1 MIGIADAAPQGHA
14 RATRWPHFTMRYGTA
29 LLVALGA
36 PALVTLL
43 AFTNVRTVVPGL
55 LYVVAIILATA
66 VGGRIGGLVAVVA
79 SAYPFFHYFASR
91 YDREQVNAEG
101 ATALIVFV
109 VAALFGSEVLGRER
123 AARERAEHA
132 VRESESALDRATR
145 LQHVADALSTAHS
158 PQEVL
163 DAVLTEGVRVAG
175 ARGGLIATLS
185 DDGESLE
192 VIASRGY
199 DLKWIEPFRQ
209 FPVHGDFPLSEAV
222 RTGEGV
228 FLRSEAERDER
239 YPELVGRSQ
248 PGYGLVCVPLVGERG
263 TIGGLVF
270 SFSTDQDFPPERRAL
285 KIALGRQAALA
296 LERARFSAAERS
308 LRERLSFLGE
318 ATALLTSSLELERT
332 LERLTELA
340 VPLRADWCAIS
351 MLVEETGEIEQLVV
365 AHQDPERKRWAESM
379 RARSRTIR
387 IDDEFDLT
395 AQVIRTAEPVFLR
408 EVPQELLDEAARRDP
423 NAAEALEHISIRS
436 AITVP
441 LVSGARTFG
450 ALTLVAESRELE
462 DSEFE
467 LAQELAA
474 RAAIA
479 VDNAQLYREAE
490 RRAEAAL
497 ALAYVGD
504 GVVLLDRDGRVRFW
518 NSAAAAITGV
528 PEADA
533 VGRHPAEVVPAWEA
547 LIRLAELAD
556 AATPE
561 RARPVTVPIETASGD
576 RWVAVTGVAFD
587 EGVVYALRDVTDEQA
602 LERARSDFV
611 ATASHELRTPLAA
624 VYGAARTLRRTD
636 IEIPAEQH
644 DRFLDII
651 VSETER
657 LTAIVSQ
664 ILLAG
669 QLEDGRVDVTTTATD
684 LRSLAESVL
693 DSARLRAPER
703 IGLRLEQDGG
713 SSVAL
718 ADEDKLRQVL
728 VNLLDNAIK
737 YSPDGGDV
745 AIELAAGQGR
755 VRLTVR
761 DRGLGIP
768 VAEQERIFEKFY
780 RLDPNM
786 TRGIGGTGLGLY
798 ICRELVRRLDGRI
811 WVEPNGRKGSMF
823 IVEIPAVK
831 QPAQRRVKTA
841 A

>member
-1 MIGIADAAPQGHA
+1 MIVDAAAHGHA
-14 RATRWPHFTMRYGTA
+14 RAARRPHLTMHWVLA
-29 LLVALGA
+29 MAVALGA

-43 AFTNVRTVVPGL
+43 AFTSVRTVVPGL

-91 YDREQVNAEG
+91 YDRNQLNAEG
-101 ATALIVFV
+101 ATALAVFI
-109 VAALFGSEVLGRER
+109 VAALLGSEVLGRER
-123 AARERAEHA
+123 AARERAERA
-132 VRESESALDRATR
+132 GRETELALDAATR
-145 LQHVADALSTAHS
+145 LQSVADALASAHT

-163 DAVLTEGVRVAG
+163 DAVLTEGVRAAE
-175 ARGGLIATLS
+175 ARAGLIATLS
-185 DDGESLE
+185 EDGEWLE

-199 DLKWIEPFRQ
+199 DLRFIEPFRR
-209 FPVHGDFPLSEAV
+209 FPVSGNFPLSEAV

-228 FLRSEAERDER
+228 FIHSEAERDER
-239 YPELVGRSQ
+239 YPELIDRSQ
-248 PGYGLVCVPLVGERG
+248 PGHGLVCVPLVGERG

-270 SFSTDQDFPPERRAL
+270 SFPTDQEFSPERRAL
-285 KIALGRQAALA
+285 KIALARQAALA
-296 LERARFSAAERS
+296 LERARFSVAERT
-308 LRERLSFLGE
+308 LRERLSFLAE

-332 LERLTELA
+332 LERITELA
-340 VPLRADWCAIS
+340 VPLLADWCAIS
-351 MLVEETGEIEQLVV
+351 MLVEETGEIEQVVV
-365 AHQDPERKRWAESM
+365 AHQDPERRRWAEAM
-379 RARSRTIR
+379 RDSARTIR

-408 EVPQELLDEAARRDP
+408 EVPQKLLDEAVRRDP
-423 NAAEALEHISIRS
+423 NAARALEELSIRS

-441 LVSGARTFG
+441 LRSGQRTFG

-479 VDNAQLYREAE
+479 VENARLYREAE
-490 RRAEAAL
+490 RRAEATL

-518 NSAAAAITGV
+518 NAAAAAITGV
-528 PEADA
+528 REGEA
-533 VGRHPAEVVPAWEA
+533 VGRHPAEVVPAWEE
-547 LIRLAELAD
+547 LTRLAELATAD
-556 AATPE
+556 APE
-561 RARPVTVPIETASGD
+561 RARPVTVPIETAAGD

-587 EGVVYALRDVTDEQA
+587 EGVVYALRDVSDEQA

-644 DRFLDII
+644 DRFLEII

-669 QLEDGRVDVTTTATD
+669 QLEEEGRVDVMTSATD
-684 LRSLAESVL
+684 LRPLAESVL
-693 DSARLRAPER
+693 DSARLRTPEQ
-703 IGLRLEQDGG
+703 IELRLEQNGAPA
-713 SSVAL
+713 VAL

-737 YSPDGGDV
+737 YSPDGGGV
-745 AIELAAGQGR
+745 VVELAGGQSR

-761 DRGLGIP
+761 DCGLGIP
-768 VAEQERIFEKFY
+768 PGEHERIFEKFY
-780 RLDPNM
+780 RLDPAL
-786 TRGIGGTGLGLY
+786 TRGVGGSGLGLF
-798 ICRELVRRLDGRI
+798 ISRELVSRMG
-811 WVEPNGRKGSMF
+811 GSLTVRSQPGEGSAF
-823 IVEIPAVK
+823 VVDLPA
-831 QPAQRRVKTA
+831 A
-841 A
+841 

>member
-1 MIGIADAAPQGHA
+1 VIAEAAGHGHA
-14 RATRWPHFTMRYGTA
+14 RAGRWPRLTMHWGA
-29 LLVALGA
+29 AAAVALGA

-43 AFTNVRTVVPGL
+43 AFTSVRTVVPGL
-55 LYVVAIILATA
+55 LYVVAIILATV

-79 SAYPFFHYFASR
+79 SAFPFFYFFASR
-91 YDREQVNAEG
+91 YDRTELNAEG
-101 ATALIVFV
+101 ATALAVFV

-123 AARERAEHA
+123 AARERAERA
-132 VRESESALDRATR
+132 MRESASALDTARR
-145 LQHVADALSTAHS
+145 LQYVADALATAHT

-163 DAVLTEGVRVAG
+163 DAVLTEGVRAAE

-185 DDGESLE
+185 EDGEWLE

-199 DLKWIEPFRQ
+199 DLKWIEPFRR
-209 FPVHGDFPLSEAV
+209 FPVSGDYPLSEAV

-228 FLRSEAERDER
+228 FIGSEAERDER
-239 YPELVGRSQ
+239 FPELIGRSQ
-248 PGYGLVCVPLVGERG
+248 PGHGLVCVPLVGERG

-270 SFSTDQDFPPERRAL
+270 SFPTDQEFGPERRAL
-285 KIALGRQAALA
+285 KNALARQAALA
-296 LERARFSAAERS
+296 LERARFSAAEQT

-340 VPLRADWCAIS
+340 VPMLADWCAIS
-351 MLVEETGEIEQLVV
+351 MLVEETGEIEQVVV
-365 AHQDPERKRWAESM
+365 AHQDPQRRRWAEEM
-379 RARSRTIR
+379 REHSRTIR

-395 AQVIRTAEPVFLR
+395 AQVIRSGEPVFLR
-408 EVPQELLDEAARRDP
+408 EVPQELLDEAVRRDP
-423 NAAEALEHISIRS
+423 NAAKALEEISIRS

-441 LVSGARTFG
+441 LRSGDRIFG

-462 DSEFE
+462 DSEFD

-479 VDNAQLYREAE
+479 VENARLYREAE

-528 PEADA
+528 READA
-533 VGRHPAEVVPAWEA
+533 VGRHPADFVPKWEE
-547 LIRLAELAD
+547 LTRLGELAD
-556 AATPE
+556 AAAPE
-561 RARPVTVPIETASGD
+561 RARPVTVPIETPSGD

-636 IEIPAEQH
+636 IEIPAEQR
-644 DRFLDII
+644 DRFLEII

-684 LRSLAESVL
+684 LSSLAESVL
-693 DSARLRAPER
+693 DSARLRAPEQ
-703 IGLRLEQDGG
+703 IELRLEQNGTPL
-713 SSVAL
+713 VAL

-745 AIELAAGQGR
+745 VVELEGGHGR
-755 VRLTVR
+755 VRLCVR
-761 DRGLGIP
+761 DHGLGIP
-768 VAEQERIFEKFY
+768 PGEHERIFEKFY
-780 RLDPNM
+780 RLDPAL
-786 TRGIGGTGLGLY
+786 TRGVGGSGLGLF
-798 ICRELVRRLDGRI
+798 ISRELVSRMG
-811 WVEPNGRKGSMF
+811 GSLTVRSQPGEGAAF
-823 IVEIPAVK
+823 VVDLPA
-831 QPAQRRVKTA
+831 A
-841 A
+841 

>member
-1 MIGIADAAPQGHA
+1 MIADAAPSGHA
-14 RATRWPHFTMRYGTA
+14 TASRWPHLRLRWGA
-29 LLVALGA
+29 AALVALGA
-36 PALVTLL
+36 PAVVTLL
-43 AFTNVRTVVPGL
+43 AFTSVRTVVPGL
-55 LYVVAIILATA
+55 LYVVAIIIATV

-79 SAYPFFHYFASR
+79 SAFPFFYFFASR
-91 YDREQVNAEG
+91 YDRTELNAEG

-123 AARERAEHA
+123 AARERAELA
-132 VRESESALDRATR
+132 MLQSASALDAATR
-145 LQHVADALSTAHS
+145 LQYVADALSTVHT

-163 DAVLTEGVRVAG
+163 DAVLTEGVRAAE
-175 ARGGLIATLS
+175 ARGGLIATVS
-185 DDGESLE
+185 DDGEWLE

-199 DLKWIEPFRQ
+199 DMKYIEPFRR
-209 FPVHGDFPLSEAV
+209 FPVSGNYPLSEAV

-228 FLRSEAERDER
+228 FIGSEAERDAR
-239 YPELVGRSQ
+239 YPELIGRSQ
-248 PGYGLVCVPLVGERG
+248 PGHGLVCVPLIGERG

-270 SFSTDQDFPPERRAL
+270 SFPTDQEFTPERRAL

-296 LERARFSAAERS
+296 LERARFSAAERT

-318 ATALLTSSLELERT
+318 ATALLTSSLELDRT
-332 LERLTELA
+332 LARLTELA
-340 VPLRADWCAIS
+340 VPLLADWCTIS
-351 MLVEETGEIEQLVV
+351 MLVEESGEIEQVVV
-365 AHQDPERKRWAESM
+365 AHQDPERRRWAEDM
-379 RARSRTIR
+379 REHSRTIR

-395 AQVIRTAEPVFLR
+395 ARVIRTGEPMFLR
-408 EVPQELLDEAARRDP
+408 EIPQELLDEAVRRDP
-423 NAAEALEHISIRS
+423 NAARALEEISLRS

-441 LVSGARTFG
+441 LRSGERTFG
-450 ALTLVAESRELE
+450 ALTLVSETRELE

-479 VDNAQLYREAE
+479 VENARLYREAE

-528 PEADA
+528 READA
-533 VGRHPAEVVPAWEA
+533 VGRHPAEVVSKWEE
-547 LIRLAELAD
+547 LTRLAELAD
-556 AATPE
+556 AEAPE
-561 RARPVTVPIETASGD
+561 RARSVTVPIETASGD

-587 EGVVYALRDVTDEQA
+587 EGIVYALRDVSDEQA

-636 IEIPAEQH
+636 IEIPSEQR
-644 DRFLDII
+644 DRFLEII

-669 QLEDGRVDVTTTATD
+669 QLEEGRVDVTTTATD
-684 LRSLAESVL
+684 LQPLAESVL
-693 DSARLRAPER
+693 DSARLRAPEQ
-703 IGLRLEQDGG
+703 IELRLERNGDRA
-713 SSVAL
+713 VAL

-745 AIELAAGQGR
+745 TVELNGGHGR
-755 VRLTVR
+755 VRVAVR

-768 VAEQERIFEKFY
+768 PGEQERIFEKFY
-780 RLDPNM
+780 RLDPAL
-786 TRGIGGTGLGLY
+786 TRGVGGSGLGLF
-798 ICRELVRRLDGRI
+798 ISRELVSRMGGSLTVRSQPGDGAAF
-811 WVEPNGRKGSMF
+811 V
-823 IVEIPAVK
+823 VDLPA
-831 QPAQRRVKTA
+831 A
-841 A
+841 

>member
-1 MIGIADAAPQGHA
+1 MHWGKAMA
-14 RATRWPHFTMRYGTA
+14 
-29 LLVALGA
+29 VALGA

-43 AFTNVRTVVPGL
+43 AFTSVRSVVPGL
-55 LYVVAIILATA
+55 LYVVAIIVATA
-66 VGGRIGGLVAVVA
+66 VGGRIGGLVAVAA
-79 SAYPFFHYFASR
+79 SAFPFFYFFASR
-91 YDREQVNAEG
+91 YDRNQINAEG

-123 AARERAEHA
+123 AARERAERA
-132 VRESESALDRATR
+132 VRESESALDTANR
-145 LQHVADALSTAHS
+145 LQYVADALATVHT

-163 DAVLTEGVRVAG
+163 DAVLTEGVRAAE

-185 DDGESLE
+185 DDGEWLE

-199 DLKWIEPFRQ
+199 DMRYIEPFRR
-209 FPVHGDFPLSEAV
+209 FPVSGNFPLSEAV

-228 FLRSEAERDER
+228 FIGSEAERDER
-239 YPELVGRSQ
+239 YPELIGRSQ
-248 PGYGLVCVPLVGERG
+248 PGHGLVCVPLVGERG
-263 TIGGLVF
+263 PIGGLVF
-270 SFSTDQDFPPERRAL
+270 SFPSDQVFTPQRRAL

-296 LERARFSAAERS
+296 LERARFSAAEQT
-308 LRERLSFLGE
+308 LRERLSFLSE
-318 ATALLTSSLELERT
+318 ATALLNSSLELEHT

-340 VPLRADWCAIS
+340 VPLLADWCAIS

-365 AHQDPERKRWAESM
+365 AHQDPERKRWAEEM
-379 RARSRTIR
+379 RESSRTIR

-395 AQVIRTAEPVFLR
+395 ARVIRTGEPIFLR
-408 EVPQELLDEAARRDP
+408 EVPQELLDEAAARDP
-423 NAAEALEHISIRS
+423 NAARALEEITIRS

-441 LVSGARTFG
+441 LRSGGRSFG

-467 LAQELAA
+467 LAQELGG

-479 VDNAQLYREAE
+479 VENSRLYREAE

-504 GVVLLDRDGRVRFW
+504 GVVLLDEDGRVRFW
-518 NSAAAAITGV
+518 NAAAAAITSV
-528 PEADA
+528 PENDA
-533 VGRHPAEVVPAWEA
+533 LGRDPTEVLPAWDE
-547 LIRLAELAD
+547 LTRLAELAD
-556 AATPE
+556 AEAPE
-561 RARPVTVPIETASGD
+561 RARPVTVPVETAAGD

-587 EGVVYALRDVTDEQA
+587 EGIVYALRDVTDELA
-602 LERARSDFV
+602 LEQARSDFV

-636 IEIPAEQH
+636 IEIPVEQ
-644 DRFLDII
+644 REQFLEMI

-669 QLEDGRVDVTTTATD
+669 QIEEGRVDVATAAID
-684 LRSLAESVL
+684 LGTLVESVL
-693 DSARLRAPER
+693 ASTRLRAPEQ
-703 IGLRLEQDGG
+703 IELRLEQNGG
-713 SSVAL
+713 TTVAL

-745 AIELAAGQGR
+745 TVELAGGAAR
-755 VRLTVR
+755 ACLTVR
-761 DRGLGIP
+761 DGGLGIP
-768 VAEQERIFEKFY
+768 TAEQERIFEKFY
-780 RLDPNM
+780 RLDPAL
-786 TRGIGGTGLGLY
+786 TRGVGGSGLGLY
-798 ICRELVRRLDGRI
+798 ISRELVSRMGGTLTVRS
-811 WVEPNGRKGSMF
+811 EPGVGAAF
-823 IVEIPAVK
+823 VVDLPA
-831 QPAQRRVKTA
+831 A
-841 A
+841 

>member
-1 MIGIADAAPQGHA
+1 
-14 RATRWPHFTMRYGTA
+14 
-29 LLVALGA
+29 
-36 PALVTLL
+36 
-43 AFTNVRTVVPGL
+43 VVPGL

-66 VGGRIGGLVAVVA
+66 VGGRFGGLVAVVA

-91 YDREQVNAEG
+91 YDRNQVNAEG

-123 AARERAEHA
+123 TARERAERA
-132 VRESESALDRATR
+132 VRESENALDVATR
-145 LQHVADALSTAHS
+145 LQHVADALATAHG
-158 PQEVL
+158 PQDVL
-163 DAVLTEGVRVAG
+163 DAVLTEGVRAAE

-185 DDGESLE
+185 EDGEWLE

-199 DLKWIEPFRQ
+199 DLKWIEPFRR
-209 FPVHGDFPLSEAV
+209 FPVGGNYPLSEAV

-248 PGYGLVCVPLVGERG
+248 PGHGLVCVPLIGERG

-270 SFSTDQDFPPERRAL
+270 SFPIDQDFPPERRAL
-285 KIALGRQAALA
+285 KIALGRQAGLA
-296 LERARFSAAERS
+296 LERARFSAAEQT

-340 VPLRADWCAIS
+340 VPLLADWCAIS
-351 MLVEETGEIEQLVV
+351 MLVEETGEIEQVVV
-365 AHQDPERKRWAESM
+365 AHQDPERRRWAESM
-379 RARSRTIR
+379 RERSRTIR

-395 AQVIRTAEPVFLR
+395 ARVIRTAEPVFLR
-408 EVPQELLDEAARRDP
+408 EVPQELLDEAVRRDP
-423 NAAEALEHISIRS
+423 NAAEALEQISIRS

-441 LVSGARTFG
+441 LLSGDRTFG
-450 ALTLVAESRELE
+450 ALTLVAEERELE

-479 VDNAQLYREAE
+479 VENAQLYREAE

-504 GVVLLDRDGRVRFW
+504 GVVLLDDDGRVLFW

-528 PEADA
+528 RETEA
-533 VGRHPAEVVPAWEA
+533 VGRHPAEVVPAWEE
-547 LIRLAELAD
+547 LTRLAELAD
-556 AATPE
+556 ADTPE
-561 RARPVTVPIETASGD
+561 RARPVTVPIGTPSGD

-684 LRSLAESVL
+684 LSSLAESVL
-693 DSARLRAPER
+693 DSARLRVPDQIA
-703 IGLRLEQDGG
+703 LRLERDGAPA
-713 SSVAL
+713 VAL

-745 AIELAAGQGR
+745 AIELAGGQGR

-768 VAEQERIFEKFY
+768 AGEQERIFEKFY
-780 RLDPNM
+780 RLDPAL
-786 TRGIGGTGLGLY
+786 TRGVGGSGLGLF
-798 ICRELVRRLDGRI
+798 ISRELVSRMGGSLTVRSQPGDGAAF
-811 WVEPNGRKGSMF
+811 V
-823 IVEIPAVK
+823 VDLPA
-831 QPAQRRVKTA
+831 A
-841 A
+841 

>member
-1 MIGIADAAPQGHA
+1 MIADAAPRGHA
-14 RATRWPHFTMRYGTA
+14 RAALWPRPAMGYGAA
-29 LLVALGA
+29 LAVALGA

-43 AFTNVRTVVPGL
+43 AFTSVRTVVPGL

-66 VGGRIGGLVAVVA
+66 AGGRVAGLVAVAA
-79 SAYPFFHYFASR
+79 SAYPFFHYFAER
-91 YDREQVNAEG
+91 YDRDQLNYEG
-101 ATALIVFV
+101 ATALAVFL

-123 AARERAEHA
+123 AARERAEWA
-132 VRESESALDRATR
+132 VEETRSALDAAAR
-145 LQHVADALSTAHS
+145 LQNVADALATAHT

-163 DAVLTEGVRVAG
+163 DAVLTEGVRAAE

-185 DDGESLE
+185 DDGEWLD

-199 DLKWIEPFRQ
+199 DLKWIEPFRR
-209 FPVHGDFPLSEAV
+209 FPVDGNYPLAEAV

-228 FLRSEAERDER
+228 FIHSEAERDER

-248 PGYGLVCVPLVGERG
+248 PGHGLVCVPLVGELGRP
-263 TIGGLVF
+263 IGGLVF
-270 SFSTDQDFPPERRAL
+270 SFGDDQDFTPDRRAL

-296 LERARFSAAERS
+296 LERARFSASEQA
-308 LRERLSFLGE
+308 LRQRLSFLAE

-332 LERLTELA
+332 LERLTQLA
-340 VPLRADWCAIS
+340 VPQLADWCAIA

-365 AHQDPERKRWAESM
+365 AHQDPERQRWAEAM
-379 RARSRTIR
+379 QTRSRTIM

-395 AQVIRTAEPVFLR
+395 ARVIRTAEAVFLR
-408 EVPQELLDEAARRDP
+408 EVPQELLDEAVQRDP
-423 NAAEALEHISIRS
+423 NAAAALEEISIRS

-441 LVSGARTFG
+441 LRSGEKTFG
-450 ALTLVAESRELE
+450 ALTLVSEVKELE
-462 DSEFE
+462 DSDFE

-479 VDNAQLYREAE
+479 VENARLYREAE

-504 GVVLLDRDGRVRFW
+504 GVILLDDDGRVRFW
-518 NSAAAAITGV
+518 NGAAAAITNV
-528 PEADA
+528 RESDA
-533 VGRHPAEVVPAWEA
+533 LGRRPAEVFPAWGE
-547 LIRLAELAD
+547 LTRLAELAE

-561 RARPVTVPIETASGD
+561 RARPVTVPIETASRD

-587 EGVVYALRDVTDEQA
+587 EGVVYALRDVSDEQA

-636 IEIPAEQH
+636 IEIPPEQH
-644 DRFLDII
+644 DRFLEII

-669 QLEDGRVDVTTTATD
+669 QLEEGRVDVSTSATD
-684 LRSLAESVL
+684 LRPLAESVI
-693 DSARLRAPER
+693 DSARLRAPDQ
-703 IGLRLEQDGG
+703 IGLRLEQNGVPA
-713 SSVAL
+713 VAL

-745 AIELAAGQGR
+745 TVELTGGHGR
-755 VRLTVR
+755 VRLTVL
-761 DRGLGIP
+761 DCGLGIP
-768 VAEQERIFEKFY
+768 LGEQERIFEKFY
-780 RLDPNM
+780 RLDPAL
-786 TRGIGGTGLGLY
+786 TRGVGGSGLGLF
-798 ICRELVRRLDGRI
+798 ISRELVSRMG
-811 WVEPNGRKGSMF
+811 GSLNVRSRPGEGAAF
-823 IVEIPAVK
+823 VVDLPA
-831 QPAQRRVKTA
+831 A
-841 A
+841 

>member
-1 MIGIADAAPQGHA
+1 VIADAAPRGHA
-14 RATRWPHFTMRYGTA
+14 KAARWPHLRLRWGVAM
-29 LLVALGA
+29 LVAVGA

-43 AFTNVRTVVPGL
+43 AFTSVRTVVPAL
-55 LYVVAIILATA
+55 LYVVAIILATI

-79 SAYPFFHYFASR
+79 SAFPFFYFFASR
-91 YDREQVNAEG
+91 YDRNELNAEG
-101 ATALIVFV
+101 ATALVVFV

-123 AARERAEHA
+123 AARERAERA
-132 VRESESALDRATR
+132 VRQSESALDAATR
-145 LQHVADALSTAHS
+145 LQGVADALSTAHT

-163 DAVLTEGVRVAG
+163 DAVLTEGVRAAE
-175 ARGGLIATLS
+175 ARGGLIATVS

-199 DLKWIEPFRQ
+199 DLKWIEPFRH
-209 FPVHGDFPLSEAV
+209 FPVSGNFPLSEAV

-228 FLRSEAERDER
+228 FIGSETERDER

-248 PGYGLVCVPLVGERG
+248 PGHGLVCVPLVGERG

-270 SFSTDQDFPPERRAL
+270 SFPTDQEFSPERRAL

-296 LERARFSAAERS
+296 LERARLSAAERT
-308 LRERLSFLGE
+308 LRDRLTFLGE
-318 ATALLTSSLELERT
+318 ATALLTSSLDLETT
-332 LERLTELA
+332 LERLTGLA
-340 VPLRADWCAIS
+340 VPLLADWCSIS
-351 MLVEETGEIEQLVV
+351 MLVEETGQIEQVVV
-365 AHQDPERKRWAESM
+365 AHQDPERKRWAEAM
-379 RARSRTIR
+379 RERSRAIR

-395 AQVIRTAEPVFLR
+395 AQVIRTSEPVFLR
-408 EVPQELLDEAARRDP
+408 EVPQELLDEAVRRDP
-423 NAAEALEHISIRS
+423 SAAEALEHVSIRS

-441 LVSGARTFG
+441 LVAGDRTFG

-462 DSEFE
+462 DSEFD

-479 VDNAQLYREAE
+479 VENARLYREAE

-504 GVVLLDRDGRVRFW
+504 GVVLLDREGRVRFW
-518 NSAAAAITGV
+518 NSAIAAITGV
-528 PEADA
+528 READA
-533 VGRHPAEVVPAWEA
+533 FGRRPAEVVPKWEE
-547 LIRLAELAD
+547 LTRLAELAD

-561 RARPVTVPIETASGD
+561 RARPVTVPIQTASGD

-587 EGVVYALRDVTDEQA
+587 EGVVYALRDVSDERA

-636 IEIPAEQH
+636 IEIPAEQR
-644 DRFLDII
+644 DRFLEII

-664 ILLAG
+664 ILFAG

-684 LRSLAESVL
+684 LGPFAESVL
-693 DSARLRAPER
+693 DSARLRAPEE
-703 IGLRLEQDGG
+703 IELRLEQNG
-713 SSVAL
+713 SPAVAL

-745 AIELAAGQGR
+745 TVELSGGVGR
-755 VRLTVR
+755 VLLTVR
-761 DRGLGIP
+761 DGGLGIP
-768 VAEQERIFEKFY
+768 PGEQERIFEKFY
-780 RLDPNM
+780 RLDPAL
-786 TRGIGGTGLGLY
+786 TRGVGGSGLGLF
-798 ICRELVRRLDGRI
+798 ISRELVSRMG
-811 WVEPNGRKGSMF
+811 GSLTVRSQPGEGAAF
-823 IVEIPAVK
+823 VVDLPA
-831 QPAQRRVKTA
+831 A
-841 A
+841 